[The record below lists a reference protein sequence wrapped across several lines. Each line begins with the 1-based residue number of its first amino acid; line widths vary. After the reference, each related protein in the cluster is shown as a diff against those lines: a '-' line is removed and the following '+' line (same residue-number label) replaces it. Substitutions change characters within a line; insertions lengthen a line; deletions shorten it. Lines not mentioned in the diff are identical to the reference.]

1 MCLVVLEGLD
11 GAGKSTQVRL
21 LTEFYE
27 SEGKKVHFLHFP
39 RLDAPYW
46 GEMIASFLRGEYGE
60 IDQVHP
66 QLVATLYAGDR
77 WDASAEIMQHLAKG
91 EVVFLDRYVYSN
103 LAYQC
108 AKIKDDKEKD
118 KLRRWILSL
127 EFDYFKIPKP
137 DFNLFLDVPS
147 SFVEQKLKDNR
158 TGSDRAYLKGKSD
171 IHEKSTLFQKKVR
184 EEYLFLCKH
193 YDLIYIDCSLDNQ
206 KLASIEEVFKRILSK
221 IVKAC

>member
-1 MCLVVLEGLD
+1 MALIVLEGLD
-11 GAGKSTQVRL
+11 GSGKSTQVRL
-21 LTEFYE
+21 LTEYYE
-27 SEGKKVHFLHFP
+27 NEGKKVHFMHFP
-39 RLDAPYW
+39 RLDVSYW
-46 GEMIASFLRGEYGE
+46 GDMIASFLRGEYGN

-66 QLVATLYAGDR
+66 QLVAILYAGDR
-77 WDASAEIMQHLAKG
+77 WDASKEIVQHLAKD

-103 LAYQC
+103 IAYQC
-108 AKIKDDKEKD
+108 AKLIDDKEKA
-118 KLRRWILSL
+118 KLRNWILSL

-137 DFNLFLDVPS
+137 DINLFLDVPPTII
-147 SFVEQKLKDNR
+147 EEKLQENR

-193 YDLIYIDCSLDNQ
+193 YDLIYVDCSVENQ
-206 KLASIEEVFKRILSK
+206 SLASIEEVFKRILFK